1 MTSAR
6 PMTTSATPRSTTATN
21 ASGVLSLGPR
31 LLDHDVIIWLGDLNY
46 RLNLPEDAIVCLLR
60 DKKLDLL
67 KEFDQLTI
75 CKKAGEIFE
84 GFTEPRLDFFPTY
97 KYDPWGTEFARKDSA
112 DAAAAAA
119 AAGPWIS
126 SSLSLGSR
134 GREKERE
141 RGRELWQCSAIG
153 TSTPIFAH
161 VDALSLSPSF

>member
-6 PMTTSATPRSTTATN
+6 LMTTSATPRSTTATN

-46 RLNLPEDAIVCLLR
+46 RLNLPEDAIVSLLR
-60 DKKLDLL
+60 HKKLDLL

-126 SSLSLGSR
+126 STLCWIL
-134 GREKERE
+134 ERE
-141 RGRELWQCSAIG
+141 RERERERELLQRSAALCHRH
-153 TSTPIFAH
+153 AH
-161 VDALSLSPSF
+161 ACIRSR